1 MAYTVTY
8 DGEFLF
14 DPYGDDV
21 ITDSTV
27 SGEVNAAVYFDFT
40 IDRTHRLYDKI
51 EEKAGIVKVYSDKKL
66 LFMGEITDIQE
77 DFYGSKQVSCVDP
90 RDHLNDVLLRPYST
104 VSGEQ
109 PNTAPSSV
117 DGYFQWLVDRYNA
130 GTLNQKFHFQV
141 GVNQGAYLDKNN
153 YIYRSSEQFPS
164 IGSELEDKILDSL
177 GGYLTLTYPEDIP
190 TLNLYADVHQANTQI
205 IDFGVNL
212 IDFTKTTGT
221 NEQYTAIRPEGGTP
235 EKDSDDPNAPDP
247 EPTTIESLG
256 DGVTSVDSD
265 YVKNGDV
272 VYCQSAVSRYGYREY
287 SWTDSDTTDPQD
299 LLEKAI
305 ADLKK
310 KIEPK
315 LTIEVKAV
323 DMALFMEGYDHLE
336 CGQVA
341 RVRSKPHDIDEYLLV
356 SSMDI
361 DLKDPSQTKYTLG
374 QAFDSLTGEQSA
386 FVKSLNSGINSS
398 LDAAASIDKALKD
411 QAEKVDQAITDAGNA
426 LDTANDA
433 QTAADAAKET
443 ADNAQTAADNA
454 QSTADTAKDTA
465 DQASQAADNAQTAA
479 DNAQQAAD
487 SAQSAA
493 DAAQSTADSAQSA
506 ADAAQST
513 ANAAKQTAENAQKL
527 ISTVQDSVSQIDQD
541 LTETSNKAQSAY
553 DKANQLAG
561 TIETVQTDIS
571 GLEDD
576 FDGLSVTVSGVA
588 EDANSALEQV
598 AQTQTDLS
606 GFKTTV
612 SQTYATKTN
621 LNDAISQEVLDRN
634 AAIKVGIDGIG
645 STVSSNY
652 TELTTKIDAAQSD
665 ADDALAAAQTASED
679 LAEFTGTVTGELN
692 DLQSQID
699 GSIQTWFYNGVPTVS
714 NPPASDWTTDELKNN
729 HLGDLYYDLDTGYAY
744 RFMVQNG
751 IYSWSRLADSDVT
764 QALQNAAKAQD
775 TADSKRRI
783 FVTTP
788 TPPYDVGDL
797 WVQGSNGDIKR
808 CQTAKTSSQSYA
820 AADWV
825 LASKYTDDSLAE
837 AVQGDLNSYKTT
849 VTNTYATKSSLTQT
863 SEEILAEVSET
874 YSTKTETQEAIEQE
888 VLDRNS
894 AISQSASQIQSSVS
908 KTYSTKTETA
918 AVENKADAAQSAAD
932 AAQDDLDAYKTT
944 VSNTYATKSSL
955 TQTADSIRSE
965 VSSTYT
971 TKTESSSIEQKA
983 DAAQSAAEGAQSTAD
998 AAQDDLDAYKT
1009 AVSETYATK
1018 SSLTQTSDRI
1028 KLEVSQTYTT
1038 KEELEDLEVGGRNL
1052 LLDSDVPNR
1061 NHSSTSYPAASY
1073 ELAEQLVANE
1083 KYTWSVNVTLTEATA
1098 DTSIDFYFGGGSYGT
1113 GWVNATT
1120 DGTATYSK
1128 TFTASNNIANQTF
1141 VNIYCKSVSHPNDI
1155 GDVICVINWAKLER
1169 GTKPTDWTPA
1179 PEDVQQ
1185 SIGNAQSTADAA
1197 QDTANAANEEVQVAK
1212 TSIELLNNSIR
1223 SLVTDENGSSLMT
1236 QTSSGWT
1243 FNIGGLQNS
1252 IERNATNL
1260 NTVMGDLA
1268 QVDQL
1273 AKQTSDLAND
1283 IAEKTAYISME
1294 QDDNGDPC
1302 IVLGRQDSPFK
1313 LRITNT
1319 SIDFM
1324 EGTSRIAYITNHQLY
1339 IESSVVTDEMKV
1351 GANDGFVWRKRGNGN
1366 MGLRWESGSFQS

>member
-40 IDRTHRLYDKI
+40 IESTHRLYDKI

-130 GTLNQKFHFQV
+130 GTINQKFHFQV

-164 IGSELEDKILDSL
+164 VGSELEDKILDSL

-235 EKDSDDPNAPDP
+235 EKDSDDPDAPDP

-265 YVKNGDV
+265 YVKKGDV
-272 VYCQSAVSRYGYREY
+272 VYCQSAVNRYGYREY

-374 QAFDSLTGEQSA
+374 QAFDSLTGEQSS

-411 QAEKVDQAITDAGNA
+411 QAEKVDQAVTDAGNA

-433 QTAADAAKET
+433 QTSADIAKET
-443 ADNAQTAADNA
+443 ADNAQ
-454 QSTADTAKDTA
+454 
-465 DQASQAADNAQTAA
+465 
-479 DNAQQAAD
+479 
-487 SAQSAA
+487 
-493 DAAQSTADSAQSA
+493 
-506 ADAAQST
+506 
-513 ANAAKQTAENAQKL
+513 
-527 ISTVQDSVSQIDQD
+527 
-541 LTETSNKAQSAY
+541 SN
-553 DKANQLAG
+553 L
-561 TIETVQTDIS
+561 
-571 GLEDD
+571 
-576 FDGLSVTVSGVA
+576 
-588 EDANSALEQV
+588 
-598 AQTQTDLS
+598 
-606 GFKTTV
+606 
-612 SQTYATKTN
+612 
-621 LNDAISQEVLDRN
+621 
-634 AAIKVGIDGIG
+634 
-645 STVSSNY
+645 
-652 TELTTKIDAAQSD
+652 
-665 ADDALAAAQTASED
+665 
-679 LAEFTGTVTGELN
+679 
-692 DLQSQID
+692 
-699 GSIQTWFYNGVPTVS
+699 
-714 NPPASDWTTDELKNN
+714 
-729 HLGDLYYDLDTGYAY
+729 
-744 RFMVQNG
+744 
-751 IYSWSRLADSDVT
+751 
-764 QALQNAAKAQD
+764 
-775 TADSKRRI
+775 
-783 FVTTP
+783 
-788 TPPYDVGDL
+788 
-797 WVQGSNGDIKR
+797 
-808 CQTAKTSSQSYA
+808 
-820 AADWV
+820 
-825 LASKYTDDSLAE
+825 
-837 AVQGDLNSYKTT
+837 
-849 VTNTYATKSSLTQT
+849 
-863 SEEILAEVSET
+863 
-874 YSTKTETQEAIEQE
+874 
-888 VLDRNS
+888 
-894 AISQSASQIQSSVS
+894 
-908 KTYSTKTETA
+908 
-918 AVENKADAAQSAAD
+918 
-932 AAQDDLDAYKTT
+932 DDLK
-944 VSNTYATKSSL
+944 
-955 TQTADSIRSE
+955 I
-965 VSSTYT
+965 
-971 TKTESSSIEQKA
+971 
-983 DAAQSAAEGAQSTAD
+983 
-998 AAQDDLDAYKT
+998 
-1009 AVSETYATK
+1009 
-1018 SSLTQTSDRI
+1018 
-1028 KLEVSQTYTT
+1028 
-1038 KEELEDLEVGGRNL
+1038 GGRNL
-1052 LLDSDVPNR
+1052 ILNSDFSNE
-1061 NHSSTSYPAASY
+1061 TTGWT
-1073 ELAEQLVANE
+1073 AEAGATLTVEQDATYGTCAKYVAEHTYNE
-1083 KYTWSVNVTLTEATA
+1083 TPPQRFYTTNVTFEPSAEDGAMLSFMAKADEAATLYSGRQGSTEEQTH
-1098 DTSIDFYFGGGSYGT
+1098 SITTEWGYFSRSFPGGLSGSLSFYGVGT
-1113 GWVNATT
+1113 FYIT
-1120 DGTATYSK
+1120 DIKYETGNKA
-1128 TFTASNNIANQTF
+1128 
-1141 VNIYCKSVSHPNDI
+1141 
-1155 GDVICVINWAKLER
+1155 
-1169 GTKPTDWTPA
+1169 TDWTPA

-1197 QDTANAANEEVQVAK
+1197 QDTADAADKEVRIAK

-1223 SLVTDENGSSLMT
+1223 SLVTDANGSSLMT

-1252 IERNATNL
+1252 IEQNATNL

-1273 AKQTSDLAND
+1273 AQQTNDLAND
-1283 IAEKTAYISME
+1283 LSAKTAYINMSV
-1294 QDDNGDPC
+1294 DDSGDPC
-1302 IVLGRQDSPFK
+1302 IVLGRPDSPFK

>member
-40 IDRTHRLYDKI
+40 IESTHRLYDKI

-130 GTLNQKFHFQV
+130 GTINQKFHFQV

-164 IGSELEDKILDSL
+164 VGSELEDKILDSL

-221 NEQYTAIRPEGGTP
+221 NDQYTAIRPEGGTP

-247 EPTTIESLG
+247 KSTTIESLG

-265 YVKNGDV
+265 YVKKGDV
-272 VYCQSAVSRYGYREY
+272 VYCQSAVNRYGYREY
-287 SWTDSDTTDPQD
+287 SWNDSDTTDPKD
-299 LLEKAI
+299 LLEKAV

-433 QTAADAAKET
+433 QTAADAAQ
-443 ADNAQTAADNA
+443 DN
-454 QSTADTAKDTA
+454 
-465 DQASQAADNAQTAA
+465 
-479 DNAQQAAD
+479 
-487 SAQSAA
+487 
-493 DAAQSTADSAQSA
+493 
-506 ADAAQST
+506 
-513 ANAAKQTAENAQKL
+513 L
-527 ISTVQDSVSQIDQD
+527 
-541 LTETSNKAQSAY
+541 
-553 DKANQLAG
+553 
-561 TIETVQTDIS
+561 
-571 GLEDD
+571 
-576 FDGLSVTVSGVA
+576 
-588 EDANSALEQV
+588 
-598 AQTQTDLS
+598 
-606 GFKTTV
+606 
-612 SQTYATKTN
+612 
-621 LNDAISQEVLDRN
+621 
-634 AAIKVGIDGIG
+634 
-645 STVSSNY
+645 
-652 TELTTKIDAAQSD
+652 
-665 ADDALAAAQTASED
+665 
-679 LAEFTGTVTGELN
+679 
-692 DLQSQID
+692 
-699 GSIQTWFYNGVPTVS
+699 
-714 NPPASDWTTDELKNN
+714 
-729 HLGDLYYDLDTGYAY
+729 
-744 RFMVQNG
+744 
-751 IYSWSRLADSDVT
+751 
-764 QALQNAAKAQD
+764 
-775 TADSKRRI
+775 
-783 FVTTP
+783 
-788 TPPYDVGDL
+788 
-797 WVQGSNGDIKR
+797 
-808 CQTAKTSSQSYA
+808 
-820 AADWV
+820 
-825 LASKYTDDSLAE
+825 
-837 AVQGDLNSYKTT
+837 
-849 VTNTYATKSSLTQT
+849 
-863 SEEILAEVSET
+863 
-874 YSTKTETQEAIEQE
+874 
-888 VLDRNS
+888 
-894 AISQSASQIQSSVS
+894 
-908 KTYSTKTETA
+908 
-918 AVENKADAAQSAAD
+918 
-932 AAQDDLDAYKTT
+932 DDLK
-944 VSNTYATKSSL
+944 
-955 TQTADSIRSE
+955 I
-965 VSSTYT
+965 
-971 TKTESSSIEQKA
+971 
-983 DAAQSAAEGAQSTAD
+983 
-998 AAQDDLDAYKT
+998 
-1009 AVSETYATK
+1009 
-1018 SSLTQTSDRI
+1018 
-1028 KLEVSQTYTT
+1028 
-1038 KEELEDLEVGGRNL
+1038 GGRNFIL
-1052 LLDSDVPNR
+1052 NSDFSNE
-1061 NHSSTSYPAASY
+1061 TTGWT
-1073 ELAEQLVANE
+1073 AEAGA
-1083 KYTWSVNVTLTEATA
+1083 TLTVEQDATYGTCAKYVAEHTYSENPAQRFYTTNITFEPSAEDGAMLSFMAKSDEATTLYSGRQGSTEEQA
-1098 DTSIDFYFGGGSYGT
+1098 HSITTEWGYFSRSFSGELSGSLSFYGIGT
-1113 GWVNATT
+1113 FYIT
-1120 DGTATYSK
+1120 DIKYEAGNKA
-1128 TFTASNNIANQTF
+1128 
-1141 VNIYCKSVSHPNDI
+1141 
-1155 GDVICVINWAKLER
+1155 
-1169 GTKPTDWTPA
+1169 TDWTPA

-1197 QDTANAANEEVQVAK
+1197 QDTADAANEEVQIAK

-1252 IERNATNL
+1252 IEQNATNL

-1283 IAEKTAYISME
+1283 LAEKTAYISME

>member
-40 IDRTHRLYDKI
+40 IESTHRLYDKI

-272 VYCQSAVSRYGYREY
+272 VYCQSAVNRYGYREY

-398 LDAAASIDKALKD
+398 LDATASIDKALKD
-411 QAEKVDQAITDAGNA
+411 QAEKVNQAITDAGNA

-454 QSTADTAKDTA
+454 Q
-465 DQASQAADNAQTAA
+465 
-479 DNAQQAAD
+479 QAAD

-493 DAAQSTADSAQSA
+493 
-506 ADAAQST
+506 
-513 ANAAKQTAENAQKL
+513 
-527 ISTVQDSVSQIDQD
+527 
-541 LTETSNKAQSAY
+541 
-553 DKANQLAG
+553 
-561 TIETVQTDIS
+561 
-571 GLEDD
+571 
-576 FDGLSVTVSGVA
+576 
-588 EDANSALEQV
+588 
-598 AQTQTDLS
+598 
-606 GFKTTV
+606 
-612 SQTYATKTN
+612 AT
-621 LNDAISQEVLDRN
+621 
-634 AAIKVGIDGIG
+634 
-645 STVSSNY
+645 
-652 TELTTKIDAAQSD
+652 
-665 ADDALAAAQTASED
+665 
-679 LAEFTGTVTGELN
+679 
-692 DLQSQID
+692 
-699 GSIQTWFYNGVPTVS
+699 
-714 NPPASDWTTDELKNN
+714 
-729 HLGDLYYDLDTGYAY
+729 
-744 RFMVQNG
+744 
-751 IYSWSRLADSDVT
+751 
-764 QALQNAAKAQD
+764 
-775 TADSKRRI
+775 
-783 FVTTP
+783 
-788 TPPYDVGDL
+788 
-797 WVQGSNGDIKR
+797 
-808 CQTAKTSSQSYA
+808 
-820 AADWV
+820 
-825 LASKYTDDSLAE
+825 
-837 AVQGDLNSYKTT
+837 
-849 VTNTYATKSSLTQT
+849 
-863 SEEILAEVSET
+863 
-874 YSTKTETQEAIEQE
+874 
-888 VLDRNS
+888 
-894 AISQSASQIQSSVS
+894 
-908 KTYSTKTETA
+908 
-918 AVENKADAAQSAAD
+918 
-932 AAQDDLDAYKTT
+932 
-944 VSNTYATKSSL
+944 
-955 TQTADSIRSE
+955 
-965 VSSTYT
+965 
-971 TKTESSSIEQKA
+971 
-983 DAAQSAAEGAQSTAD
+983 
-998 AAQDDLDAYKT
+998 
-1009 AVSETYATK
+1009 
-1018 SSLTQTSDRI
+1018 
-1028 KLEVSQTYTT
+1028 
-1038 KEELEDLEVGGRNL
+1038 
-1052 LLDSDVPNR
+1052 
-1061 NHSSTSYPAASY
+1061 
-1073 ELAEQLVANE
+1073 
-1083 KYTWSVNVTLTEATA
+1083 
-1098 DTSIDFYFGGGSYGT
+1098 
-1113 GWVNATT
+1113 
-1120 DGTATYSK
+1120 
-1128 TFTASNNIANQTF
+1128 
-1141 VNIYCKSVSHPNDI
+1141 
-1155 GDVICVINWAKLER
+1155 
-1169 GTKPTDWTPA
+1169 
-1179 PEDVQQ
+1179 
-1185 SIGNAQSTADAA
+1185 A
-1197 QDTANAANEEVQVAK
+1197 QDTANTAQTAANDAAK
-1212 TSIELLNNSIR
+1212 TATNYLKFDSSGLCVGNMTGTLGYNTLIKSTGVDIRNGSTVLASFESDKIELGKNSNASIIRLCNGAGEISAYTNDYGNGIMLSPGESSIAHNYIALSNNGHIHGYAYTEGVYSEYDIGQNI
-1223 SLVTDENGSSLMT
+1223 SVY
-1236 QTSSGWT
+1236 SSG
-1243 FNIGGLQNS
+1243 NIVLGEDIS
-1252 IERNATNL
+1252 NAFPHYQKEFL
-1260 NTVMGDLA
+1260 KF
-1268 QVDQL
+1268 
-1273 AKQTSDLAND
+1273 AKQTGGPLLLFSGNLGKGSSFSLDGD
-1283 IAEKTAYISME
+1283 FCW
-1294 QDDNGDPC
+1294 DDFRIFG
-1302 IVLGRQDSPFK
+1302 IV
-1313 LRITNT
+1313 
-1319 SIDFM
+1319 
-1324 EGTSRIAYITNHQLY
+1324 
-1339 IESSVVTDEMKV
+1339 IESTITCLGLMDYR
-1351 GANDGFVWRKRGNGN
+1351 GANLYFMNGSDDGSISQCYQGEFAITGAKSGKLVSASRHAWNGTDRDAVQTVSHIY
-1366 MGLRWESGSFQS
+1366 GIC

>member
-40 IDRTHRLYDKI
+40 IDSTHRLYDKI

-130 GTLNQKFHFQV
+130 GTINQKFHFQV

-164 IGSELEDKILDSL
+164 VGSELEDKILDSL

-265 YVKNGDV
+265 YVKKGDV
-272 VYCQSAVSRYGYREY
+272 VYCQSAVNRYGYREY

-465 DQASQAADNAQTAA
+465 DQASQAADNAQ
-479 DNAQQAAD
+479 
-487 SAQSAA
+487 
-493 DAAQSTADSAQSA
+493 
-506 ADAAQST
+506 
-513 ANAAKQTAENAQKL
+513 
-527 ISTVQDSVSQIDQD
+527 
-541 LTETSNKAQSAY
+541 
-553 DKANQLAG
+553 
-561 TIETVQTDIS
+561 
-571 GLEDD
+571 
-576 FDGLSVTVSGVA
+576 
-588 EDANSALEQV
+588 
-598 AQTQTDLS
+598 
-606 GFKTTV
+606 
-612 SQTYATKTN
+612 
-621 LNDAISQEVLDRN
+621 
-634 AAIKVGIDGIG
+634 
-645 STVSSNY
+645 
-652 TELTTKIDAAQSD
+652 
-665 ADDALAAAQTASED
+665 
-679 LAEFTGTVTGELN
+679 
-692 DLQSQID
+692 
-699 GSIQTWFYNGVPTVS
+699 
-714 NPPASDWTTDELKNN
+714 
-729 HLGDLYYDLDTGYAY
+729 
-744 RFMVQNG
+744 
-751 IYSWSRLADSDVT
+751 
-764 QALQNAAKAQD
+764 
-775 TADSKRRI
+775 
-783 FVTTP
+783 
-788 TPPYDVGDL
+788 
-797 WVQGSNGDIKR
+797 
-808 CQTAKTSSQSYA
+808 
-820 AADWV
+820 
-825 LASKYTDDSLAE
+825 
-837 AVQGDLNSYKTT
+837 
-849 VTNTYATKSSLTQT
+849 
-863 SEEILAEVSET
+863 
-874 YSTKTETQEAIEQE
+874 
-888 VLDRNS
+888 
-894 AISQSASQIQSSVS
+894 
-908 KTYSTKTETA
+908 
-918 AVENKADAAQSAAD
+918 
-932 AAQDDLDAYKTT
+932 
-944 VSNTYATKSSL
+944 
-955 TQTADSIRSE
+955 
-965 VSSTYT
+965 
-971 TKTESSSIEQKA
+971 
-983 DAAQSAAEGAQSTAD
+983 
-998 AAQDDLDAYKT
+998 
-1009 AVSETYATK
+1009 
-1018 SSLTQTSDRI
+1018 
-1028 KLEVSQTYTT
+1028 
-1038 KEELEDLEVGGRNL
+1038 
-1052 LLDSDVPNR
+1052 
-1061 NHSSTSYPAASY
+1061 
-1073 ELAEQLVANE
+1073 
-1083 KYTWSVNVTLTEATA
+1083 
-1098 DTSIDFYFGGGSYGT
+1098 
-1113 GWVNATT
+1113 
-1120 DGTATYSK
+1120 
-1128 TFTASNNIANQTF
+1128 
-1141 VNIYCKSVSHPNDI
+1141 
-1155 GDVICVINWAKLER
+1155 
-1169 GTKPTDWTPA
+1169 
-1179 PEDVQQ
+1179 
-1185 SIGNAQSTADAA
+1185 STADAA
-1197 QDTANAANEEVQVAK
+1197 QDTADAANEEVQITK

-1252 IERNATNL
+1252 IEQNATNL
-1260 NTVMGDLA
+1260 NSVMGDLA